1 MAAIVPDSSN
11 SKDLLGGESEA
22 RTRVSIGV
30 QPGPVVPAA
39 LVDAEALG
47 LGRGALVSGRGEAAV
62 DLSAAG
68 SNACEDVH
76 LAGA

>member
-1 MAAIVPDSSN
+1 VAVSCREQGEEVGRRLGVVGAAI
-11 SKDLLGGESEA
+11 GA
-22 RTRVSIGV
+22 

-47 LGRGALVSGRGEAAV
+47 LGRGALVSRGGETAV
-62 DLSAAG
+62 NLSAAG